1 MENGDLR
8 RRHPPA
14 GRYLRPGAQ
23 GERGQRA
30 ARRDRGWCRDRLV
43 LRGAMAQSL
52 AQLGLPGQSVAL
64 ALSDAGGEYFQATI
78 PAAQILAS
86 PRGTLVRFR
95 DRTGTIANGITSFT
109 MGGGGRNRVT
119 IRAQR
124 LNLAGASAGAFTAT
138 LEVGAAPFIASG
150 VLRAAGTGFRFP

>member
-1 MENGDLR
+1 MNFLPSPLSASTIGVSAADTTR
-8 RRHPPA
+8 PDKQFIWRW
-14 GRYLRPGAQ
+14 GRTP
-23 GERGQRA
+23 
-30 ARRDRGWCRDRLV
+30 DRLTNADEQV
-43 LRGAMAQSL
+43 LQRIASR
-52 AQLGLPGQSVAL
+52 S
-64 ALSDAGGEYFQATI
+64 GGEYFRATI

-109 MGGGGRNRVT
+109 MGGGGSNRVT